1 MSKTEN
7 LIKHKAFV
15 KEIKEESVIVTVIT
29 RSACSQCHVKGACN
43 ISDIKEKEAE
53 IAYTGNNLLTG
64 QEVTVVLKELNG
76 LKALFYGYLFP
87 FILILLT
94 LVIVYA
100 VSGNEVT
107 SGLVSLG
114 ILIPYYITLYFLRD
128 YLKKVFKFE
137 LDGIN

>member
-29 RSACSQCHVKGACN
+29 RSACSHCHAKGACN

-53 IAYTGNNLLTG
+53 IAYTGNSLLTG

-87 FILILLT
+87 FILILFT

-107 SGLVSLG
+107 SGLVTLG

-137 LDGIN
+137 LDGIT